1 MLGKR
6 SSPRS
11 GGHSGGSAR
20 SGQMSGYQSHHVR
33 KEGSCGLWIN
43 QSPHNMAIVAGD
55 RGCAR
60 EPSEQLGGFEARL
73 LRRVDE

>member
-1 MLGKR
+1 
-6 SSPRS
+6 
-11 GGHSGGSAR
+11 
-20 SGQMSGYQSHHVR
+20 MSGYQSHHVR